1 MGDLFRWTHTFVEHL
16 DQRRIAR
23 VDIMSSPQRTRA
35 RVAAESRLR
44 VLPARLT
51 HVRGVAATADGLRGH
66 FDAASGDCLVAA
78 AWLHDIGYAPS
89 VRSTGF
95 HPVDGAAFARREG
108 FDELV
113 VSLVAFHSGAP
124 AEARERGINGIS
136 AFSAPPQ
143 QLLDALTFCDLTT
156 GPDGSAVSPSDR
168 LPEVLQ
174 RYGPDDPVHRAVDST
189 HRDLLAAVDRV
200 RAWVS

>member
-1 MGDLFRWTHTFVEHL
+1 
-16 DQRRIAR
+16 
-23 VDIMSSPQRTRA
+23 VDIMSSPQVTRA
-35 RVAAESRLR
+35 RVAAESRLV
-44 VLPARLT
+44 VLPGRLT
-51 HVRGVAATADGLRGH
+51 HVRGVAAAAGGLRGQ
-66 FDAASGDCLVAA
+66 FDAARGDCLVAA

-89 VRSTGF
+89 VRSMGF

-124 AEARERGINGIS
+124 AEARERGINGLS

-156 GPDGSAVSPSDR
+156 GPDGSAVSPRDR
-168 LPEVLQ
+168 LHEVLR
-174 RYGPDDPVHRAVDST
+174 RYAPSDPVHRAVDSA
-189 HRDLLAAVDRV
+189 HRELLAAVDRV
-200 RAWVS
+200 RGWL